1 MVFSSLV
8 FLFLFLPLVIII
20 NYWLP
25 SEYRNGFLLV
35 ANLIFYAFGEPIYVL
50 LMVASILVN
59 YICARLL
66 DKFESAKLRKL
77 VMIVCVMF
85 NLGSLGFFKY
95 TMLALDTLRLIPA
108 FSGLPVVKI
117 VLPIGISFYTF
128 QAMSYV
134 IDVYRI
140 DCKSTKNL
148 IDFAAYISL
157 FPQLIAG
164 PIVRYVD
171 VERQMRNRKI
181 CSEMFSNG
189 IKLFTVGL

>member
-77 VMIVCVMF
+77 VMIEASDDAAAKRIEEAFNSKIEAFTQQSKNYDAANYALAQKCEVQKNGMF
-85 NLGSLGFFKY
+85 Y
-95 TMLALDTLRLIPA
+95 
-108 FSGLPVVKI
+108 
-117 VLPIGISFYTF
+117 
-128 QAMSYV
+128 AMFLSPDFEE
-134 IDVYRI
+134 IKAVYDKHI
-140 DCKSTKNL
+140 N
-148 IDFAAYISL
+148 
-157 FPQLIAG
+157 
-164 PIVRYVD
+164 
-171 VERQMRNRKI
+171 
-181 CSEMFSNG
+181 
-189 IKLFTVGL
+189 

>member
-134 IDVYRI
+134 IDV
-140 DCKSTKNL
+140 
-148 IDFAAYISL
+148 
-157 FPQLIAG
+157 
-164 PIVRYVD
+164 
-171 VERQMRNRKI
+171 
-181 CSEMFSNG
+181 
-189 IKLFTVGL
+189 